1 MKNFMN
7 KIRHKSIIVL
17 LSLLSAIFLLAATFT
32 VSKYVIEKRA
42 GTLTLNL
49 TSIDVL
55 LRGLEFRKAMGTSVT
70 EVVFGK
76 TDDYESEIVG
86 IKPINV
92 DVKRKGKIRVICENP
107 KHKQRQG

>member
-49 TSIDVL
+49 SSIDVL
-55 LRGLEFRKAMGTSVT
+55 LPGKDFRKAMDSYVT
-70 EVVFGK
+70 EVVFGLTK
-76 TDDYESEIVG
+76 DYENEVAG
-86 IKPINV
+86 IEWKNV
-92 DVKRKGKIRVICENP
+92 VASVTISAPQFGQV
-107 KHKQRQG
+107 

>member
-42 GTLTLNL
+42 GTL
-49 TSIDVL
+49 L
-55 LRGLEFRKAMGTSVT
+55 LDEMPLATTHHTWDKKLYGRIITQNGLFFNGE
-70 EVVFGK
+70 
-76 TDDYESEIVG
+76 
-86 IKPINV
+86 
-92 DVKRKGKIRVICENP
+92 
-107 KHKQRQG
+107 

>member
-42 GTLTLNL
+42 GTLTLN
-49 TSIDVL
+49 
-55 LRGLEFRKAMGTSVT
+55 
-70 EVVFGK
+70 
-76 TDDYESEIVG
+76 
-86 IKPINV
+86 
-92 DVKRKGKIRVICENP
+92 
-107 KHKQRQG
+107 